1 MTSPVLALPNFSVPF
16 EVETDA
22 SGYGVG
28 VVLMQN
34 KRPITFDSHTLA
46 LRDHAKLLY
55 ERELMAVVLVVQRYS
70 FEVVYKPG
78 LENKAANALS
88 RMPPAVHLNQLRSPT
103 SIDLKVIREEVE
115 KDECLKGIIVKL
127 QNNEEVKN
135 YSLQQD
141 MLQYKGRLVIAKT
154 YHH

>member
-1 MTSPVLALPNFSVPF
+1 M
-16 EVETDA
+16 
-22 SGYGVG
+22 
-28 VVLMQN
+28 
-34 KRPITFDSHTLA
+34 
-46 LRDHAKLLY
+46 
-55 ERELMAVVLVVQRYS
+55 
-70 FEVVYKPG
+70 YKPG

-103 SIDLKVIREEVE
+103 LIDLKVIREEVE